1 MRLID
6 YTREEFH
13 APDEE
18 QRAPLP
24 VFLLDVPGL
33 LVRGVLPPLHLLN
46 EILAQGHMGG
56 GMSPGARWNPFEIT
70 STEYSDVIAGL
81 AEAAREGSIT
91 HATRFV
97 PNTVRLDPELGHHT
111 DFIGWVRAVC
121 AKYPPEG

>member
-18 QRAPLP
+18 QQARLP
-24 VFLLDVPGL
+24 TFLLDVPGL

-46 EILAQGHMGG
+46 EILAQGHVGG
-56 GMSPGARWNPFEIT
+56 GMSPGARWSPFEIT
-70 STEYSDVIAGL
+70 ATEYFDVL
-81 AEAAREGSIT
+81 AELPEAARRGSLT
-91 HATRFV
+91 NAARFA
-97 PNTVRLDPELGHHT
+97 PTTVRFDPELGHHA
-111 DFIGWVRAVC
+111 DFIDWVRAVC

>member
-18 QRAPLP
+18 QQAPLP

-46 EILAQGHMGG
+46 ELLAEGHMGG
-56 GMSPGARWNPFEIT
+56 GMSPGARWRPFEIT
-70 STEYSDVIAGL
+70 ATEYSHVSAEL
-81 AEAAREGSIT
+81 AEAARQGSVT
-91 HATRFV
+91 NAARFA
-97 PNTVRLDPELGHHT
+97 PNTVRLDPELAHHT
-111 DFIGWVRAVC
+111 DFITWVGAVC